1 MPLQKENSSGV
12 APLGDRLLSS
22 KEVCSR
28 LNISTKTLQRICKRG
43 AINFIRIS
51 GSLYRFRP
59 AAVELFLSRSEVK
72 AVRS

>member
-1 MPLQKENSSGV
+1 MPSQKKDVGV
-12 APLGDRLLSS
+12 APLGDSLLSS

-28 LNISTKTLQRICKRG
+28 LNISAKTLQRICKRG

-59 AAVELFLSRSEVK
+59 AAVELFLTRSEVK

>member
-1 MPLQKENSSGV
+1 MPYPKESSNG
-12 APLGDRLLSS
+12 AASLGERLLSS

-28 LNISTKTLQRICKRG
+28 LKISTKTLQRICKRG